1 MELRLDLSILQQIQ
15 IFQAEVRA
23 GPHPA
28 DVVNSYATCVFKLRF
43 QNEFDLPKKNESKY
57 FTFKVLTLH
66 INVRILKLAS
76 KCEKCKLTLNKIIS
90 SKNLNEMKLQ
100 HNFYNVICR

>member
-43 QNEFDLPKKNESKY
+43 QTEFDLPKKMKANILHSK
-57 FTFKVLTLH
+57 LL
-66 INVRILKLAS
+66 L
-76 KCEKCKLTLNKIIS
+76 CIS
-90 SKNLNEMKLQ
+90 MFE
-100 HNFYNVICR
+100 F